1 MVFIIVILA
10 AALVILAAAHVIY
23 RRQVK
28 DLGRQLR
35 FINDNDTRQ
44 RPAVDINR
52 PELKALAD
60 ETARLADRLR
70 DIEVTHL
77 RQDEALRETIA
88 NISHDIRTPLTS
100 LDGYFQ
106 LLTSEEVPPEKRA
119 QYADIIRSR
128 ITSLNDMLDELFTY
142 AKLQDPN
149 YELETAAMD
158 MTAVTADTVLS
169 FYDEIR
175 KSGSDPEIE
184 LPEEPVMINAERGAY
199 TRIVQNLVRNAL
211 MHGKNL
217 KVRLH
222 AADGRAV
229 LECSDELADRDAPVD
244 ASRVFERFYKADKAR
259 GTKGSGLGLSI
270 SKELTEKMGGSI
282 EAECEDGIFTVRL
295 GFDTV
300 K

>member
-52 PELKALAD
+52 PELQALAD

-106 LLTSEEVPPEKRA
+106 LLTSEEVPPEMMPNPEILPDPGKVRKLFTPERA
-119 QYADIIRSR
+119 RR
-128 ITSLNDMLDELFTY
+128 MLD
-142 AKLQDPN
+142 
-149 YELETAAMD
+149 AA
-158 MTAVTADTVLS
+158 
-169 FYDEIR
+169 E
-175 KSGSDPEIE
+175 
-184 LPEEPVMINAERGAY
+184 
-199 TRIVQNLVRNAL
+199 NLLAAL
-211 MHGKNL
+211 HTN
-217 KVRLH
+217 VN
-222 AADGRAV
+222 
-229 LECSDELADRDAPVD
+229 DELALRT
-244 ASRVFERFYKADKAR
+244 FC
-259 GTKGSGLGLSI
+259 LSI
-270 SKELTEKMGGSI
+270 NLLLPKSRS
-282 EAECEDGIFTVRL
+282 
-295 GFDTV
+295 
-300 K
+300 